1 MFMEQPSLFPEIE
14 PFESGFLPVSE
25 LHTLYYEQVGNPNGK
40 PILFLHGGPG
50 GGLHPIY
57 RRYFDPQFY
66 RVILFDQRGCGQSTP
81 HAELR
86 ENDTWALVGDIEK
99 LRERLGVEQ
108 WVVFGG
114 SWGSTLSLAYA
125 VTHPE
130 RVLGLILRGIFLC
143 RQWEIGWFYQDGA
156 SHIYPDAWE
165 NYLKPIPPEE
175 RGDLVRAFYRRLI
188 SEDEQVRLEAAR
200 AWSIWEAA
208 TSKLYQDQK
217 AMQDFEDPQRAL
229 AFARIECHYFVNSA
243 FMPSDTYLLEKAKTI
258 QHIPTRIVQGR
269 YDIVCPIQTA
279 WELSKAMPQADL
291 RIIQDAGHSMTEPGT
306 MRELLRATEDFK
318 TLYAA

>member
-1 MFMEQPSLFPEIE
+1 MEQPSLFPEIE

-175 RGDLVRAFYRRLI
+175 RGDLVRAFYRRLT

>member
-1 MFMEQPSLFPEIE
+1 
-14 PFESGFLPVSE
+14 
-25 LHTLYYEQVGNPNGK
+25 
-40 PILFLHGGPG
+40 
-50 GGLHPIY
+50 
-57 RRYFDPQFY
+57 
-66 RVILFDQRGCGQSTP
+66 
-81 HAELR
+81 
-86 ENDTWALVGDIEK
+86 
-99 LRERLGVEQ
+99 
-108 WVVFGG
+108 
-114 SWGSTLSLAYA
+114 LSLAYA